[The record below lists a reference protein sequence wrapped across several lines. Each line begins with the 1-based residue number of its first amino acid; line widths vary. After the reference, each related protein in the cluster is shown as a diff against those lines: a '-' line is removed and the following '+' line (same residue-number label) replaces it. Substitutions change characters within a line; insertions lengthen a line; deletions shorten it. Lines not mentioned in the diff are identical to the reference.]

1 MHNISV
7 EGANGGLL
15 TNYEGKAQAAVDALT
30 KDGYDFAYIHV
41 EAPDEMGHQG
51 SVERKVQA
59 IEYLDKRV
67 IQYVKDRMDASG
79 EDYRMMVLPDH
90 PTPICV
96 RTHTG
101 NPVSY
106 MLYDSTKLQDNA
118 WNYNEKEAGASGNV
132 IAHGYELMDYLFAR

>member
-1 MHNISV
+1 
-7 EGANGGLL
+7 
-15 TNYEGKAQAAVDALT
+15 
-30 KDGYDFAYIHV
+30 
-41 EAPDEMGHQG
+41 MGHQG

-101 NPVSY
+101 NPVPY